1 MVNARRIRILLRE
14 PLLHFALLGAVL
26 FALHGWLGESGAL
39 STQTI
44 VIDGGR
50 VEQLAAGFALMHGRA
65 PIADELQVLVDDA
78 VKEEIFYREALAQGL
93 DRDDVIVRR
102 RMRQKLEFLSEDIDP
117 ISEPTEAQMQA
128 WLDAHPARFRIE
140 PRYTFDQVFLDPSTH
155 GASLAADA
163 AALRLRLRS
172 GTSAGEATIGDPLLI
187 ARRFD
192 DAPAAGLR
200 AQFGA
205 RFTTTLDALAPGA
218 WEGPIKSGYGV
229 HLVRLVRRDAAR
241 APTLHEVRQDVRREW
256 MHAQREAAN
265 ASYYASLRKRY
276 DVRVSVPELR
286 VAGPDSVA
294 ELRP

>member
-1 MVNARRIRILLRE
+1 M
-14 PLLHFALLGAVL
+14 
-26 FALHGWLGESGAL
+26 
-39 STQTI
+39 
-44 VIDGGR
+44 
-50 VEQLAAGFALMHGRA
+50 
-65 PIADELQVLVDDA
+65 
-78 VKEEIFYREALAQGL
+78 
-93 DRDDVIVRR
+93 
-102 RMRQKLEFLSEDIDP
+102 
-117 ISEPTEAQMQA
+117 
-128 WLDAHPARFRIE
+128 
-140 PRYTFDQVFLDPSTH
+140 
-155 GASLAADA
+155 
-163 AALRLRLRS
+163 
-172 GTSAGEATIGDPLLI
+172 
-187 ARRFD
+187 
-192 DAPAAGLR
+192 R

-241 APTLHEVRQDVRREW
+241 AATLREVRQDVRREW